1 MRTENAIERVQRE
14 VHRSLD
20 NMRSDLDRIEILTA
34 AMSAFGRPIP
44 DYEPGFR
51 HLRHLTLRAHQIG

>member
-1 MRTENAIERVQRE
+1 MRTESAIECVQRE

-20 NMRSDLDRIEILTA
+20 NLRGDLDRIELLTA
-34 AMSAFGRPIP
+34 AMSAFSRPIP

-51 HLRHLTLRAHQIG
+51 HLRNLTRDVHQIG